1 MLDMIIKGARIVT
14 PSGVGEWDLGLQGE
28 KIVAVTLPGILP
40 EEGARIIDA
49 TGKIVVPGGIEPHA
63 HAAANVQPGARQ
75 LVQGT
80 PNAGPID
87 HSLGAIWGGTT
98 TVIDFAPVPNEGD
111 LAQGIHDFIAPWLGN
126 AYTDYSTHC
135 IYRNSNTPDAISRY
149 KELIDAGFPSVKIFT
164 TDIRPPEGRVHS
176 LTPIGRIDSGRLED
190 VMTQIARHGGVLAVH
205 GEDDELLMYNYLLAQ
220 QRGHW
225 DWYNVHM
232 IHSKAVED
240 LAFRT
245 VVRLAQRTGVGLYF
259 VHVTASD
266 GLDVISEAR
275 SLGMPVYGE
284 VLTLALSFNCEN
296 YKEEDGMKYHTY
308 PSLKYEDDRQHLWQ
322 GLLKND
328 LSFTATDSSFTT
340 YLDKIAGRNVVDVR
354 GGNIGIEIRMGVNY
368 SEAVVKQGMSLER
381 YADVT
386 STNAAKLLGLY
397 PRKGAIMVGSDADI
411 AIIDPSA
418 KKNLSMDDL
427 HVRDYSPWE
436 GWEVEGWPTTVLLR
450 GKVMV
455 DKGQLLGSPND
466 GQLIPR
472 KIDPAVLQRPAF

>member
-205 GEDDELLMYNYLLAQ
+205 GEDDELVMYNYLLAQ

-225 DWYNVHM
+225 DWYNVHL

-368 SEAVVKQGMSLER
+368 TEAVVKQGMSLER

-418 KKNLSMDDL
+418 KKALSMDDL

-455 DKGQLLGSPND
+455 DNGQLLGSPND

-472 KIDPAVLQRPAF
+472 KIDSAVLQRPAF

>member
-1 MLDMIIKGARIVT
+1 MLDMIIKGARVVT
-14 PSGVGEWDLGLQGE
+14 PSGVGEWDIGISGE
-28 KIVAVTLPGILP
+28 KIAAVGLPGLLP
-40 EEGARIIDA
+40 EENSTIIDA
-49 TGKIVVPGGIEPHA
+49 AGKIVVPGGIETHA

-75 LVQGT
+75 LVSGT
-80 PNAGPID
+80 PNAGPAA

-111 LAQGIHDFIAPWLGN
+111 LLKGIHDFLTPWQGN

-135 IYRNSNTPDAISRY
+135 IYKNDSTPDAISRY
-149 KELIDAGFPSVKIFT
+149 GELIAGGFPSVKIFT
-164 TDIRPPEGRVHS
+164 TDIRPPEGRVNS
-176 LTPIGRIDSGRLED
+176 LTPIGKIDSGRLQD
-190 VMTQIARHGGVLAVH
+190 VMEQVARHDGVLAVH
-205 GEDDELLMYNYLLAQ
+205 GEDDELVMYNYLLAQ

-225 DWYNVHM
+225 DWHNVHL

-240 LAFRT
+240 LAFRS
-245 VVRLAQRTGVGLYF
+245 VVRLAERTGAGMYF
-259 VHVTASD
+259 VHVTAKD

-275 SLGMPVYGE
+275 SKGMAVYGE
-284 VLTLALSFNCEN
+284 VLTLALSFNCDR

-308 PSLKYEDDRQHLWQ
+308 PSLKYEDDRLHLWD
-322 GLLKND
+322 GLMQDD

-368 SEAVVKQGMSLER
+368 TEAVVKKGMSLER
-381 YADVT
+381 YVDVT

-397 PRKGAIMVGSDADI
+397 PRKGAIAVGSDADF
-411 AIIDPSA
+411 AIIDPLH
-418 KKNLSMDDL
+418 KKSLSMNDL

-436 GWEVEGWPTTVLLR
+436 GWEVEGWPTTVILR

-455 DKGQLLGSPND
+455 DKGELLGDGND

-472 KIDPAVLQRPAF
+472 KINPAVLQRPAF

>member
-40 EEGARIIDA
+40 DEGARIIDA

-397 PRKGAIMVGSDADI
+397 PRKGAIAVGSDADI

-418 KKNLSMDDL
+418 KKSLSMDDL

-455 DKGQLLGSPND
+455 DNGQLLGSPND

>member
-1 MLDMIIKGARIVT
+1 MLDMIIKGARVVT
-14 PSGVGEWDLGLQGE
+14 PSGVGEWDIGISGE
-28 KIVAVTLPGILP
+28 KIAAVGLPGLLP
-40 EEGARIIDA
+40 EENSTIIDA
-49 TGKIVVPGGIEPHA
+49 AGKIVVPGGIEPHA

-75 LVQGT
+75 LVSGT
-80 PNAGPID
+80 PNAGPAD

-111 LAQGIHDFIAPWLGN
+111 LLKGIHDFLTPWQGN

-135 IYRNSNTPDAISRY
+135 IFKNDSTPDAISRY
-149 KELIDAGFPSVKIFT
+149 SELIAGGFPSVKIFT
-164 TDIRPPEGRVHS
+164 TDIRPPEGRVNS
-176 LTPIGRIDSGRLED
+176 LTPIGKIDTGRLQD
-190 VMTQIARHGGVLAVH
+190 VMEQVARHDGVLAVH
-205 GEDDELLMYNYLLAQ
+205 GEDDELVMYNYLLAQ

-225 DWYNVHM
+225 DWHNIHL
-232 IHSKAVED
+232 IHSKTVED

-245 VVRLAQRTGVGLYF
+245 VVRLAERTGAGMYF
-259 VHVTASD
+259 VHVTAKD

-275 SLGMPVYGE
+275 SKGMAVYGE
-284 VLTLALSFNCEN
+284 VLTLALSFNCDR

-308 PSLKYEDDRQHLWQ
+308 PSLKYEDDRLHLWD
-322 GLLKND
+322 GLLKDD

-368 SEAVVKQGMSLER
+368 TEAVVKKGMSLER
-381 YADVT
+381 YVDVT

-397 PRKGAIMVGSDADI
+397 PRKGAIAVGSDADF
-411 AIIDPSA
+411 AIIDPLA
-418 KKNLSMDDL
+418 KKSLSMNDL

-436 GWEVEGWPTTVLLR
+436 GWEVEGWPTTVILR

-455 DKGQLLGSPND
+455 DKGQLLGDGND

-472 KIDPAVLQRPAF
+472 KINPAVLQRPAF